1 MGTFWAHEILAT
13 IYLTLD
19 LAKLVS
25 VSGNVEYSLFAWNDL
40 HRMSQTPVGPIE
52 CGLAGYQEV
61 FNNLRKA
68 INERG
73 VECGAGL
80 LSDYGPNG
88 VLISLASKD
97 ASTSAAGTAGGGSD
111 PDDVTPFG
119 EAAGWHQI
127 TVVNDACVKLQM
139 WVWGGTPGSV

>member
-1 MGTFWAHEILAT
+1 
-13 IYLTLD
+13 
-19 LAKLVS
+19 
-25 VSGNVEYSLFAWNDL
+25 
-40 HRMSQTPVGPIE
+40 MSQPL
-52 CGLAGYQEV
+52 LAPAEWGIKEQEAV
-61 FNNLRKA
+61 INNLIKG
-68 INERG
+68 INARG

-80 LSDYGPNG
+80 VPSYSASG